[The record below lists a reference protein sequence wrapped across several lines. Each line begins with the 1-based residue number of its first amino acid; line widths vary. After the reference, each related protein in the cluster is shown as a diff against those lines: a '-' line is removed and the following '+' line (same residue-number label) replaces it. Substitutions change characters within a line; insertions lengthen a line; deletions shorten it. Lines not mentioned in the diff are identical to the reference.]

1 MSSTLLLFSILI
13 TLLLLTTTTLAHP
26 RPAETQPI
34 PDCPIANS
42 RRLNNPKRAASYTNP
57 ALCTIAGPYPQ
68 TTYSFT
74 PSASSLDGS
83 SLSGSGLYSI
93 VLPTATLVG
102 SGGQST
108 VIGGSTVVLTNT
120 PASTTTMG
128 SGTTASGNGTQP
140 SLTPTSTTAS
150 TSASASTAAA
160 AITTAAT
167 GAGARRANTP
177 TSFKSIQ
184 RFSGLQISLTLFLG
198 VGVLA
203 GIIYFLDEL
212 LDVLV

>member
-13 TLLLLTTTTLAHP
+13 TLLLTTTTLAHP

-42 RRLNNPKRAASYTNP
+42 RRLNNNPKRAASYTNP

-68 TTYSFT
+68 TTYSFM
-74 PSASSLDGS
+74 SASTLDGS
-83 SLSGSGLYSI
+83 SLSASGLYSI

-102 SGGQST
+102 SGGQSI

-120 PASTTTMG
+120 PGASSTMS
-128 SGTTASGNGTQP
+128 SGTTASGGNGTQP

-150 TSASASTAAA
+150 TSASAAAV
-160 AITTAAT
+160 TTTTNAT

>member
-1 MSSTLLLFSILI
+1 MSSTVLLLLSIIL
-13 TLLLLTTTTLAHP
+13 TLLLTTTTLAHP

-42 RRLNNPKRAASYTNP
+42 RRLNNNPKRAASYTNP

-74 PSASSLDGS
+74 PSGSSLDGS

-150 TSASASTAAA
+150 DSASTAAV
-160 AITTAAT
+160 TTTTTAT

-177 TSFKSIQ
+177 SSFKSIQ

>member
-1 MSSTLLLFSILI
+1 MSSTVLLFSILI

-74 PSASSLDGS
+74 PPASTTLDGS

-120 PASTTTMG
+120 PASTTTMS

-150 TSASASTAAA
+150 DSASTAAV
-160 AITTAAT
+160 TTTTTAT
-167 GAGARRANTP
+167 GAGVRRANTP
-177 TSFKSIQ
+177 SSFKSIQ